1 MKARF
6 FASKFSELP
15 SAAFHAIDF
24 NPAPID
30 FEFHTITGMIDRLRQ
45 YILDHNLNQ
54 VLLIGTSQGANVALN
69 YTHRFGGVAKMLL
82 LAPELFY
89 DPYISAKK
97 LAEWKEL
104 VSAPVFHYG
113 FGNDLPLDYGH
124 HQDGLR
130 YVDAPPPSVPM
141 LIVHG
146 VNDEAI
152 PINRSREYAAENPD
166 FVRLLEVDDNHFL
179 KDHMDFIW
187 EQTLEVFDLSNIV
200 D

>member
-1 MKARF
+1 
-6 FASKFSELP
+6 
-15 SAAFHAIDF
+15 
-24 NPAPID
+24 
-30 FEFHTITGMIDRLRQ
+30 
-45 YILDHNLNQ
+45 
-54 VLLIGTSQGANVALN
+54 
-69 YTHRFGGVAKMLL
+69 
-82 LAPELFY
+82 
-89 DPYISAKK
+89 
-97 LAEWKEL
+97 
-104 VSAPVFHYG
+104 
-113 FGNDLPLDYGH
+113 
-124 HQDGLR
+124 
-130 YVDAPPPSVPM
+130 M